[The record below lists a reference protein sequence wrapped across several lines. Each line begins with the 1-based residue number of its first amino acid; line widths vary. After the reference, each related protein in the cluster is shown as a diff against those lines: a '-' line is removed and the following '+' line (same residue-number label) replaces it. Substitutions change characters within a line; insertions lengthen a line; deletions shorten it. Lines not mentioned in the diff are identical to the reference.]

1 MPAIKRTTSLLTAS
15 LAAIFLAAAP
25 TAMAQDANEF
35 ARYEAFDEDST
46 IRIDYGAFDDILGG
60 MVFEVGRSD
69 RIPGRGTRTQRTG
82 TRISLE
88 NTSRY
93 RYEANRLVLHTLND
107 EQKSVISEYR
117 AELERIPSAIDLSR
131 LSSNEQLAYWLNL
144 HNIVVIDELAKRYP
158 IRNLNRWRIDGE
170 PYLDAKI
177 IMVNGHRISLND
189 IRFNIVGANW
199 PDMRVMYGFFSGA
212 VGGPTLQGEA
222 FTGRRVWSE
231 LEANAREYV
240 NSLRGVEDARFGFRI
255 SPMFEEWR
263 EVMFQDWP
271 QDLRLHLNAFAESQ
285 AGNTIAAS
293 DEPNFLRYD
302 WSIAD
307 LTNGVGQCGG
317 AGTFNVQ
324 TTSNEM
330 GLTGQNPCGTL
341 PQHAQEFVGVVI
353 ERRLEF
359 LRSGRMGSVTI
370 RDIETDD
377 EGERPGRRVDL
388 DGEAVT
394 EEPSR

>member
-1 MPAIKRTTSLLTAS
+1 MSFSRSRSLVNTS
-15 LAAIFLAAAP
+15 LAAVFLAIAP
-25 TAMAQDANEF
+25 ASAMAQETTDF
-35 ARYEAFDEDST
+35 SRYEAFDEDSN
-46 IRIDYGAFDDILGG
+46 IRIDYTAFDDILGG
-60 MVFEVGRSD
+60 LVFEVGRSD
-69 RIPGRGTRTQRTG
+69 RMPGRGGAAVRTG
-82 TRISLE
+82 TRINLA

-93 RYEANRLVLHTLND
+93 RYEANRIVLHALND
-107 EQKSVISEYR
+107 EQRDVISAYR
-117 AELERIPSAIDLSR
+117 QELESLPAAVDLSR

-144 HNIVVIDELAKRYP
+144 HNLVVIDELAREYP
-158 IRNLNRWRIDGE
+158 ISNLNRWRIDGV
-170 PYLDAKI
+170 PYADAKI
-177 IMVNGHRISLND
+177 INVNGQRLSLND

-199 PDMRVMYGFFSGA
+199 DDSRVMYGFFSGA

-222 FTGRRVWSE
+222 FTGARVWSE
-231 LEANAREYV
+231 LNANAREFV

-263 EVMFQDWP
+263 DIYFADWP
-271 QDLRLHLNAFAESQ
+271 QDLRLHLNAFAETQ
-285 AGNTIAAS
+285 AGQTIGAGS
-293 DEPNFLRYD
+293 EPNFLRYD
-302 WSIAD
+302 WSVAD

-324 TTSNEM
+324 SSSNEM
-330 GLTGQNPCGTL
+330 GLTGQRPCGTL
-341 PQHAQEFVGVVI
+341 PAHAQEFVGVVF

-388 DGEAVT
+388 NGE
-394 EEPSR
+394 EIDDEPSR